1 MNIIFPD
8 WYDDVFEFE
17 CESKGCILDLTLQV
31 NNAEYTHSF
40 YDIHRFIQE
49 AQDEISERGFF
60 QEINVVILK
69 KVNKDNI
76 LKFFSELLKY
86 NKPKMEYTC
95 KTRAM

>member
-8 WYDDVFEFE
+8 WYDDLFEFE
-17 CESKGCILDLTLQV
+17 CESKGCILDLKLQV
-31 NNAEYTHSF
+31 NNVEYTHSF
-40 YDIHRFIQE
+40 YDIHRFIQD

-60 QEINVVILK
+60 QENNVVILK

-86 NKPKMEYTC
+86 NKSKME
-95 KTRAM
+95 